1 MAGNVSAVLLP
12 STSVMRPTRANPDRR
27 CGREGREGTG
37 ICTRAG
43 GAAAF
48 IREFEW
54 LSVIATTFSA
64 LVILASFVVPVQAA
78 DSLAKESQNPL
89 STVVSVPFESNTL
102 FNVGPS
108 EATVNVVN
116 VKPVYPLRIGDWNL
130 VNRLIAP
137 VIWTEGQDRDAFGS
151 VDAGFG
157 SAASLLSGSEFGLG
171 DVTYQGFITPAKA
184 GTVIWGVG
192 PAVVMPTHTADRF
205 GSDKW
210 SIGPAAVALTMP
222 GNWVLGGLVQN
233 VWSFAG
239 PSGAPDV
246 NKFVGQYFI
255 NYNLE
260 GGWYLSSSPVITANW
275 EADSDDRWTVP
286 IGGGVGR
293 LVKFG
298 KQPVDFKAA
307 AYVNVV
313 KPDLAPDWSLQ
324 LQVKWLFPK

>member
-1 MAGNVSAVLLP
+1 LVSAA
-12 STSVMRPTRANPDRR
+12 RPAGADAN
-27 CGREGREGTG
+27 
-37 ICTRAG
+37 
-43 GAAAF
+43 
-48 IREFEW
+48 
-54 LSVIATTFSA
+54 
-64 LVILASFVVPVQAA
+64 
-78 DSLAKESQNPL
+78 LAKESQNPL
-89 STVVSVPFESNTL
+89 STVVSLPFESNTL

-108 EATVNVVN
+108 EATANVVN
-116 VKPVYPLRIGDWNL
+116 MKPVYPLRIGEWNL

-137 VIWTEGQDRDAFGS
+137 VIWTEGQDRDALGT

-157 SAASLLSGSEFGLG
+157 SAASLYAGSEFGLG
-171 DVTYQGFITPAKA
+171 DVTYQGFFTPVESGK
-184 GTVIWGVG
+184 VIWGVG
-192 PAVVMPTHTADRF
+192 PALVLPTHTAERF

-222 GNWVLGGLVQN
+222 GNWVLGVLVQN

-239 PSGAPDV
+239 RSGAADV
-246 NKFVGQYFI
+246 NKFVGQYFV

-275 EADSDDRWTVP
+275 EADSDQRWTVP
-286 IGGGVGR
+286 LGGGVGR

-307 AYVNVV
+307 TYVNVV